1 MKRVITAAKWSL
13 LACAVGLLF
22 VTMSVAEIACP
33 FPQSAIR
40 RNGGLRPDNLSLL
53 QINSAVSNNYIY
65 WKGKYL
71 APSTKAAGD
80 YKVKFDTKGTT
91 VSEAMGYGMLLTVY
105 MAGADTNAKACF
117 DGLNRFRKRYPSSIN
132 PALMCWKIPANEK
145 TVRDDCA
152 TDGDL
157 DMAFALL
164 LAHKQW
170 GDEIYF
176 VEATNLIHD
185 ISQSLVRAD
194 YSLRLGD
201 WNSADGQ
208 TRPSDFMPTHFRAFY
223 AATGDAVWTN
233 VEAKSFAILEEL
245 QTKFA
250 AATGL
255 VPDFAVTT
263 SGKWQPAKPKF
274 LEGQHDG
281 EFNYNAC
288 RVPWRIGWAGV
299 GNYDER
305 AQKMVQRFMAWA
317 TNQVGSPDKFKAGY
331 GLDGTSSRGGD
342 FDTACFISPSG
353 VAAMACSNQVWLN
366 QTFSF
371 VMNRREGY
379 YEDSVNLLC
388 LLVMSG
394 NAWLPDYSK

>member
-22 VTMSVAEIACP
+22 VTMSDAEIACP

-342 FDTACFISPSG
+342 FDTACFISPTG